1 MAAEQ
6 ALQEAGVTEPQD
18 LPPLP
23 EGRFAGRLAFA
34 DRVRLALF
42 TAARQGWSSLLL
54 SDPDF
59 ADWPLG
65 ERPVIEAL
73 NAWAGRGRQL
83 QLLARDYTSLRLQH
97 PRFVQWRV
105 TWSHL
110 VEAQQCAG
118 TAAAD
123 LPSAIWSPVWAMERA
138 DLPRCTGRSGA
149 DPALR
154 VALRER
160 LDRVWQQGAPGFPAT
175 TLGL

>member
-1 MAAEQ
+1 M
-6 ALQEAGVTEPQD
+6 TTPQD
-18 LPPLP
+18 LSALP
-23 EGRFAGRLAFA
+23 EGRFAGRQAFG
-34 DRVRLALF
+34 DLVRQALQ
-42 TAARQGWSSLLL
+42 AAVDQGWSRLLL

-83 QLLARDYTSLRLQH
+83 QLLARDYTAVRLQH

-105 TWSHL
+105 NWSHL

-118 TAAAD
+118 VAGAD
-123 LPSAIWSPVWAMERA
+123 LPSAIWTPAWAMERV
-138 DLPRCTGRSGA
+138 DLPRCIGSSGA
-149 DPALR
+149 DPARR

>member
-1 MAAEQ
+1 MNH
-6 ALQEAGVTEPQD
+6 PQD
-18 LPPLP
+18 PPLLP
-23 EGRFAGRLAFA
+23 EGRFAGRQAFA
-34 DRVRLALF
+34 GLIRQALLA
-42 TAARQGWSSLLL
+42 AAQQGWGSLLL

-73 NAWAGRGRQL
+73 NAWAGRGRHL
-83 QLLARDYTSLRLQH
+83 QLLARDYTPLRLQH

-110 VEAQQCAG
+110 VEAQQYAG
-118 TAAAD
+118 AAAD
-123 LPSAIWSPVWAMERA
+123 LPSAIWSPVWVLERV
-138 DLPRCTGRSGA
+138 DLPRCMGSSGA
-149 DPALR
+149 DPARR

-160 LDRVWQQGAPGFPAT
+160 LDRAWQQGSPGFPAT

>member
-1 MAAEQ
+1 M
-6 ALQEAGVTEPQD
+6 TTPQD
-18 LPPLP
+18 LSALP
-23 EGRFAGRLAFA
+23 GGRFAGRQAFG
-34 DRVRLALF
+34 DLVRQALQ
-42 TAARQGWSSLLL
+42 AAVDQGWSRLLL

-83 QLLARDYTSLRLQH
+83 QLLARDYTAVRLQH

-105 TWSHL
+105 NWSHL

-118 TAAAD
+118 AAGAD
-123 LPSAIWSPVWAMERA
+123 LPSAIWTPVWAMERV
-138 DLPRCTGRSGA
+138 DLHRCIGSSGA
-149 DPALR
+149 EPERR

>member
-1 MAAEQ
+1 MK
-6 ALQEAGVTEPQD
+6 TPQD
-18 LPPLP
+18 LSALP
-23 EGRFAGRLAFA
+23 EGRFAGRQAFG
-34 DRVRLALF
+34 DLVRQALQ
-42 TAARQGWSSLLL
+42 AALDQGWPQLLL

-65 ERPVIEAL
+65 ERPVVEAL

-83 QLLARDYTSLRLQH
+83 QLLARDYTAVRLQH

-105 TWSHL
+105 NWSHL

-118 TAAAD
+118 AAGAD
-123 LPSAIWSPVWAMERA
+123 LPSAIWTPVWVMERV
-138 DLPRCTGRSGA
+138 DLSRCIGSSGA
-149 DPALR
+149 EPARR